1 MSKNLNSK
9 KSILAKNIKKTTGGN
24 NGGISSNSFH
34 TSSNSHHQSSLISNS
49 NPNEGT
55 LTGGGK
61 HNISY
66 NLNSSQFESKI
77 LDKKSDLNEKLISKI
92 DCTGEIPPSRFG
104 HSIVLA
110 NQVKLILFGGAVGN
124 IKKFDFSNETYIFN
138 LMTRMW
144 LKVNNSNYNQL
155 LYIII

>member
-1 MSKNLNSK
+1 MSKNQNSK
-9 KSILAKNIKKTTGGN
+9 KNIPSKKIKKPLGGN
-24 NGGISSNSFH
+24 SGGISSNSFH
-34 TSSNSHHQSSLISNS
+34 TSSNSHHQSSLITN

-55 LTGGGK
+55 LQGK

-66 NLNSSQFESKI
+66 NLNSAQFESRI
-77 LDKKSDLNEKLISKI
+77 LDKKPDLNEKFISKI

-124 IKKFDFSNETYIFN
+124 IKKFDFSNETFIFN
-138 LMTRMW
+138 LMTCMW
-144 LKVNNSNYNQL
+144 LKVDNSIL
-155 LYIII
+155 